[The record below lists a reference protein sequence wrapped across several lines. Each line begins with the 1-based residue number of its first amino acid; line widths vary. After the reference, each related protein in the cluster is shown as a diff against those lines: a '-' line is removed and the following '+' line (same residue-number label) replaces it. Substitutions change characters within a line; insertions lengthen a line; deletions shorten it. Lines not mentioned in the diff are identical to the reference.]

1 MKKKKIFGKKQVV
14 MAGLIMALAA
24 AVWLNMKYSSGAGGF
39 IATQSASSTK
49 TLGET
54 QYVVNQSDGEVKET
68 AAAQADYFTTAKA
81 DRESSRNEA
90 IALLKETAE
99 DATAT
104 QEAKTEA
111 NKKINEIAARIEKEA
126 AIETL
131 VKSKGFEEAVVV
143 IGDDNVTV
151 VVKAE
156 ELLSSQTLQIQ
167 DAVTSQTEISLD
179 KIKIVAI
186 K

>member
-1 MKKKKIFGKKQVV
+1 MKKKKIFGKKQVI
-14 MAGLIMALAA
+14 MAGLVVALAG

-39 IATQSASSTK
+39 IATGSASSTK
-49 TLGET
+49 NLGDT
-54 QYVVNQSDGEVKET
+54 QYVLNESESEVTET
-68 AAAQADYFTTAKA
+68 AAAEADYFTTARA
-81 DRESSRNEA
+81 DREKTRNEA
-90 IALLKETAE
+90 INLLKETV
-99 DATAT
+99 DDTTAT
-104 QEAKTEA
+104 DEAKTKA
-111 NKKINEIAARIEKEA
+111 NNKINEIAGRMEKES

-131 VKSKGFEEAVVV
+131 VKSKGFDEAVTV
-143 IGDDNVTV
+143 IGDDSVTV
-151 VVKAE
+151 IVKAE

>member
-1 MKKKKIFGKKQVV
+1 MKSKKIFGRKQVV
-14 MAGLIMALAA
+14 MAGLIVTLAA

-39 IATQSASSTK
+39 ISVSSVSSTK
-49 TLGET
+49 NLGDT
-54 QYVVNQSDGEVKET
+54 QYVATVSDGETVET
-68 AAAQADYFTTAKA
+68 AAGEADYFTTVKA
-81 DRESSRNEA
+81 DREESRNEA
-90 IALLKETAE
+90 IALLKETADNASATE
-99 DATAT
+99 DTKKAATD
-104 QEAKTEA
+104 
-111 NKKINEIAARIEKEA
+111 KINEIAQRIEKES

-131 VKSKGFEEAVVV
+131 VKSKGFEEAVAV

-167 DAVTSQTEISLD
+167 DVVISQTEISLD